1 MVKSF
6 YTCLINEQKDK
17 HMETRLKEA
26 KMLVELKRFDEAKE
40 ILMPIFE
47 EREKDDQMYF
57 LLGKCFL
64 ETGDNS
70 NAVRFFQK
78 AVDLKPREAEYLL
91 ALATAQEA
99 FGDTIQAM
107 DTYLKILALSPES
120 VVASERMMALI
131 KSIDKP

>member
-1 MVKSF
+1 
-6 YTCLINEQKDK
+6 
-17 HMETRLKEA
+17 METRLKEA